1 MTNKIIIKKNFLLNI
16 LKILNIIYS
25 KKNNKLI
32 ILIKKKIYFIY
43 KDKNIQINFF
53 IKSFNK
59 KINIILKINFIFFF
73 NIIKNLNNNIIN
85 LYIKNNRIEI
95 KNNKIKYNIKII
107 KNFKK
112 KIWNKKKKLI
122 KFKINILKYLIS
134 DFLNYINI
142 ISKNK
147 KNNKNIYI
155 VINNNSIKFI
165 ILDNYQIIYYRI
177 LKKFIFIKNKKSIKI
192 KIKNSLFLIL
202 KILILERRIKKKFL
216 KFIICKKYI
225 YFKIKEKLVI
235 ISKLKNI
242 NFLTINILK
251 KKYKNY
257 VLLKTDILKNIIS
270 KMFTNKQNIEINIR
284 KNCMIFSNSLEDNQK
299 IINKI
304 KINYLNDCMKFIIDK
319 NDIMN
324 FLKIT
329 KSKNIIFNFSRK
341 KNLVITLPNL
351 KGFKYIISIVKI

>member
-1 MTNKIIIKKNFLLNI
+1 MINKIIIKKNFLLDI
-16 LKILNIIYS
+16 LKILNIVYS

-32 ILIKKKIYFIY
+32 ILIKKKMYFIY

-53 IKSFNK
+53 LKNFNK

-85 LYIKNNRIEI
+85 LKIKNNKIKI
-95 KNNKIKYNIKII
+95 KNNKIKYNIKAI
-107 KNFKK
+107 KIFKK
-112 KIWNKKKKLI
+112 KIWNIKKNLI
-122 KFKINILKYLIS
+122 RFKINLSKFLIIN
-134 DFLNYINI
+134 FLNYINI

-147 KNNKNIYI
+147 KSNKNIYI

-177 LKKFIFIKNKKSIKI
+177 LKKFISLKDKRSIKI

-202 KILILERRIKKKFL
+202 KILILGKKIKKFL
-216 KFIICKKYI
+216 KFIIFKKYVC
-225 YFKIKEKLVI
+225 FKIKKELLI
-235 ISKLKNI
+235 ISKSKNI

-270 KMFTNKQNIEINIR
+270 KIFTNKKNIEITIR
-284 KNCMIFSNSLEDNQK
+284 KNNIIFSNSLEDNQK

-304 KINYLNDCMKFIIDK
+304 KINYLGDYIKFIVDK
-319 NDIMN
+319 NDIVN

-329 KSKNIIFNFSRK
+329 KSKNIILNFSRK